1 MRTRLMKGL
10 EIPFAIDGKATLMV
24 KNLLAAVLGTVISD
38 VNPYVVKIAL
48 ESFIPSPELTSGR
61 MNILPFTQFSIMIY
75 DGHNPGGL
83 TQLSLKTPCNLCS
96 SGIQILKYNASGSLK
111 SIGFRKRYRPI
122 LFSVPR

>member
-1 MRTRLMKGL
+1 MKGL

-48 ESFIPSPELTSGR
+48 ERFIPSPELTSGR

-75 DGHNPGGL
+75 DGHNPERL

-96 SGIQILKYNASGSLK
+96 TGIQILKYDARDPLTGVG
-111 SIGFRKRYRPI
+111 IRKRYFPA